1 MSATLDEHGRE
12 VLDQTPRAISVPF
25 TRPEPIH
32 IRLRRLVEQYHREM
46 LEKDEYESFADAD
59 DFDVADG
66 APSYE
71 DSPSEYEA
79 DFMPHV
85 KSTPAE
91 PPAGTPTEVTS
102 PEPAKPDNETPAE

>member
-1 MSATLDEHGRE
+1 MAASLDEKGRE
-12 VLDQTPRAISVPF
+12 VLDQTPRAIPVPF

-32 IRLRRLVEQYHREM
+32 LRLRRLVEQYHREM
-46 LEKDEYESFADAD
+46 AEKDEYESFADAD

-79 DFMPHV
+79 DFMPLV
-85 KSTPAE
+85 NSEPAG
-91 PPAGTPTEVTS
+91 PPAGSPPEVTS
-102 PEPAKPDNETPAE
+102 PEPPQAASETPAE

>member
-1 MSATLDEHGRE
+1 MSATLDEFGRE

-79 DFMPHV
+79 DFMPHL
-85 KSTPAE
+85 KSD
-91 PPAGTPTEVTS
+91 PAGPAADSPPQDTS
-102 PEPAKPDNETPAE
+102 PEPPKAENDTPAE